1 MVTKWVAVAP
11 FELKLGPN
19 ESYGRAASVGT
30 PPGAKKAQIR
40 AKIIVKL
47 PIHRPGGRYVMI
59 ISQYYVKYFGG
70 KLADYHVMP

>member
-1 MVTKWVAVAP
+1 MKWVAVAP

-30 PPGAKKAQIR
+30 PPGAKTAQIR

-47 PIHRPGGRYVMI
+47 PIHRPGGRYVNPTLDFWTHAI
-59 ISQYYVKYFGG
+59 LI
-70 KLADYHVMP
+70 APR

>member
-1 MVTKWVAVAP
+1 MILVTKWVAVAP

-19 ESYGRAASVGT
+19 ESYRRAASVGT

-47 PIHRPGGRYVMI
+47 PIHRPGGPSPVAGLRVHNTKTL
-59 ISQYYVKYFGG
+59 STRVGW
-70 KLADYHVMP
+70 